1 LSSRNFANGAKKEPH
16 TRKGKNDSVPTQTL
30 VVGRGSSILYP
41 NQRFGY
47 KIGTNGV
54 KREQR
59 TKRLK
64 NRTFINTGWGRRVA
78 TILRDYERERK
89 NLYYTWSAFDHDTRR
104 FVNEVREKGLVFNG
118 VCGMPRGGL
127 ILAVCL
133 SHHLGI
139 PLLYHSFDADTLIV
153 DDIVDSG
160 STSAPFFGK
169 NYIFAL
175 WFNPRRSKIV
185 TPNMWYHEKPEDQF
199 IIFPW
204 EAES

>member
-1 LSSRNFANGAKKEPH
+1 MA
-16 TRKGKNDSVPTQTL
+16 V
-30 VVGRGSSILYP
+30 
-41 NQRFGY
+41 
-47 KIGTNGV
+47 
-54 KREQR
+54 
-59 TKRLK
+59 
-64 NRTFINTGWGRRVA
+64 
-78 TILRDYERERK
+78 ILRDYEREKK
-89 NLYYTWSAFDHDTRR
+89 NLYYTWSAFDHDIRR

-133 SHHLGI
+133 SHHMGI
-139 PLLYHSFDADTLIV
+139 PLLYHSFDEKTLIV

-185 TPNMWYHEKPEDQF
+185 VPNIWYHEKPEDQYV
-199 IIFPW
+199 IFPW